1 MEIEKNE
8 GAETPVQ
15 VASELNDRLGASSLA
30 RERAA
35 QAWCK
40 PTTNHLVMQPE
51 LAEAFAEILDE
62 IWSKP
67 WLGNATT
74 VEMLDELRTRVE
86 IRGRLTPEL
95 SGGRAV
101 ARTSA

>member
-1 MEIEKNE
+1 M
-8 GAETPVQ
+8 AT
-15 VASELNDRLGASSLA
+15 ELSRQK
-30 RERAA
+30 AA

-40 PTTNHLVMQPE
+40 ESTSAIEMDVV

-74 VEMLDELRTRVE
+74 GELLNELRVRAEV
-86 IRGRLTPEL
+86 
-95 SGGRAV
+95 GGYADYKTV
-101 ARTSA
+101 GEES

>member
-1 MEIEKNE
+1 MATQLSREK
-8 GAETPVQ
+8 V
-15 VASELNDRLGASSLA
+15 
-30 RERAA
+30 A

-40 PTTNHLVMQPE
+40 PTTSHKVMDVE

-74 VEMLDELRTRVE
+74 DELLTEIRTRIE
-86 IRGRLTPEL
+86 MDGKLQY
-95 SGGRAV
+95 
-101 ARTSA
+101 RTIDVVFTSHSV

>member
-1 MEIEKNE
+1 M
-8 GAETPVQ
+8 
-15 VASELNDRLGASSLA
+15 ASTLS

-40 PTTNHLVMQPE
+40 PTTSKKEMDAE

-67 WLGNATT
+67 WLGNATNNELFEELKVRAEMGNTDPNYRT
-74 VEMLDELRTRVE
+74 VDQ
-86 IRGRLTPEL
+86 I
-95 SGGRAV
+95 
-101 ARTSA
+101 